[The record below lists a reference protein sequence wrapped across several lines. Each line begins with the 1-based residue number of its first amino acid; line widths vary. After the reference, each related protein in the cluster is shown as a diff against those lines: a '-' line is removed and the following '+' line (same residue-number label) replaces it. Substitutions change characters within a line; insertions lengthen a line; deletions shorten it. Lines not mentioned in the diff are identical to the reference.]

1 MNREYSIE
9 LLRKLSLAFGPS
21 GYEEE
26 VRNLI
31 LSELEQLTC
40 DVEVDRIGN
49 IVATF
54 GRSEDAHTVLYSAH
68 QDEIGF
74 IVNDI
79 TSDGYLKMW
88 NIGGWSTLTLPSS
101 AIIIRTQ
108 SGEDRYGVFGQ
119 ISPHFLKK
127 GESPSVPALEDLFV
141 DVGAKS
147 KDEAENILGIKVGD
161 VAVPYTDFKYIPET
175 GIVMSKAFDDRVGVA
190 ALIDLAREISSR
202 NMLPNNNIK
211 IAFTVQEEVGI
222 RGADVLSRYVN
233 ADSCIV
239 VEGAPAD
246 DMPSNHSTS
255 QTGVGKGAHVRI
267 FDPTHIASPNL
278 LRKMRQISKENGIVT
293 QEAIRHGGGTDAC
306 YLSRACY
313 GMETIVTG
321 VPTRYAH
328 CHNSVISIDDY
339 QELVK
344 LLLASAYGL

>member
-101 AIIIRTQ
+101 ILLSNT
-108 SGEDRYGVFGQ
+108 VFK
-119 ISPHFLKK
+119 F
-127 GESPSVPALEDLFV
+127 F
-141 DVGAKS
+141 
-147 KDEAENILGIKVGD
+147 IL
-161 VAVPYTDFKYIPET
+161 
-175 GIVMSKAFDDRVGVA
+175 
-190 ALIDLAREISSR
+190 
-202 NMLPNNNIK
+202 
-211 IAFTVQEEVGI
+211 
-222 RGADVLSRYVN
+222 
-233 ADSCIV
+233 
-239 VEGAPAD
+239 
-246 DMPSNHSTS
+246 
-255 QTGVGKGAHVRI
+255 
-267 FDPTHIASPNL
+267 
-278 LRKMRQISKENGIVT
+278 
-293 QEAIRHGGGTDAC
+293 
-306 YLSRACY
+306 
-313 GMETIVTG
+313 
-321 VPTRYAH
+321 
-328 CHNSVISIDDY
+328 
-339 QELVK
+339 
-344 LLLASAYGL
+344 